1 MEDKELV
8 LIQPRSRRMPQ
19 TMYLAGIVVKGTENL
34 PNPQFVVYSAN
45 PNLLKVLVSSHNE
58 LLKIKSST
66 KQQQKQE

>member
-8 LIQPRSRRMPQ
+8 LVSPRARRLPQ

-45 PNLLKVLVSSHNE
+45 PSLLKVLVSSHNE
-58 LLKIKSST
+58 LLKIKNSI
-66 KQQQKQE
+66 KQ